1 VSATVV
7 TAVLGPGAD
16 VSFEV
21 TDGAILVPSQR
32 CLTAAPSQ
40 NKQGSAFMGW

>member
-1 VSATVV
+1 MSATMV
-7 TAVLGPGAD
+7 TAVLGAGAD

-21 TDGAILVPSQR
+21 TDGAILVPSQC
-32 CLTAAPSQ
+32 CLTAAPSR